1 MSNDLGTDRSGNQND
16 FVVNNLTY
24 ADQMLD
30 SPTNNFCTINP
41 LWNDAGA
48 ITFSEGNTRFLP
60 ATNDTNC
67 FGRCT
72 HPVSSGKWYAEMLIT
87 ENGAGQ
93 SSSLAFI
100 NSETIGDVG
109 TGYGFQIQFNAS
121 NTQIKKIV
129 AGTTTTINTSFAAGS
144 IAMLAFDLDNGK
156 VWVGYNG
163 TWYNNNN
170 ASTTWDASNHDGA
183 SVPAGMYVPAI
194 QAYKDGSSAFNT
206 STVNFG
212 QDSSFAGAKTAQ
224 GNQDGNSIG
233 DFYYAPPTGFLALCT
248 KNLPEPTTDPKNH
261 FNTITYAGN
270 AANRTLTGVG
280 FQPDFTWIKS
290 RGNETNGSDHFL
302 FDVVRG
308 VNAFKGL
315 FSNGPSIEGETEAG
329 SVQENFGDI
338 SAFTSDG
345 YSVVRSTADSSH
357 QYEGVNNNS
366 ETYVAWNW
374 KAGNANTAF
383 SESGNNPAGTH
394 RANVGAGFSIVSY
407 VGTGAAGTVAHGLG
421 AAPEWIIIKNRDV
434 NDPWAVYYGDNTDY
448 LVLNTNA
455 ATADAATYFNDTS
468 PTATVFT
475 VNTAHNVNADGE
487 NYIAYCFRSIEGFS
501 QFGSYTG
508 TGDANGPFVYLGFA
522 PAFLMV
528 KSISLGQAWTMVDN
542 VREPVNPRGELCI
555 FADELTEEFD
565 PANINFDFTSTGFKV
580 RNTDNKINNSGA
592 TYTYMAFA
600 ETPFKHAS
608 AK

>member
-1 MSNDLGTDRSGNQND
+1 MSEVNLGLDRSGNNNH
-16 FVVNNLTY
+16 FAVVNMTL
-24 ADQMLD
+24 AVDQVLD
-30 SPTNNFCTINP
+30 SPTNNFATFNP
-41 LWNDAGA
+41 IQKVTTTAY
-48 ITFSEGNTRFLP
+48 SEGNLKVVGP
-60 ATNDTNC
+60 ASQPGD
-67 FGRCT
+67 
-72 HPVSSGKWYAEMLIT
+72 VSTIVMSTGKWYCEIINTAG
-87 ENGAGQ
+87 NGQVGIVH
-93 SSSLAFI
+93 SDSI
-100 NSETIGDVG
+100 IGNDAHSVG
-109 TGYGFQIQFNAS
+109 TGLTGGYGYTYNATNRYTTDGAS
-121 NTQIKKIV
+121 NTSDSYGGAFDNDDII
-129 AGTTTTINTSFAAGS
+129 G
-144 IAMLAFDLDNGK
+144 IALDLDNNQITYYK
-156 VWVGYNG
+156 
-163 TWYNNNN
+163 NN
-170 ASTTWDASNHDGA
+170 ASQGVA
-183 SVPAGMYVPAI
+183 
-194 QAYKDGSSAFNT
+194 NT
-206 STVNFG
+206 GLTAVGYFFFVQTNNKTYIANFG
-212 QDSSFAGAKTAQ
+212 QDSSFAGTQTAQ
-224 GNQDGNSIG
+224 GNQDINGIG
-233 DFYYAPPTGFLALCT
+233 DFYYAPPSGFLALCT

-329 SVQENFGDI
+329 SAQENFGDI

-394 RANVGAGFSIVSY
+394 RANVAAGFSIVSY

-421 AAPEWIIIKNRDV
+421 VAPEWIIIKNRDV

-455 ATADAATYFNDTS
+455 ATADAATYFNDTAPS
-468 PTATVFT
+468 ATVFT
-475 VNTAHNVNADGE
+475 VNSAHNVNADGE
-487 NYIAYCFRSIEGFS
+487 NYIAYCFRSIDGYS
-501 QFGSYTG
+501 KLGSYTG
-508 TGDANGPFVYLGFA
+508 NGNANGPFVYLGFA

-542 VREPVNPRGELCI
+542 VREPVNPRGELCL

-580 RNTDNKINNSGA
+580 RNTDNKINNNGA